1 MIAYF
6 KPTSLPDALAIARKF
21 GLTRP
26 DSNGDEQLTS
36 THHGSAIWHT
46 VGDGRFVDGDGN
58 RSQRLVKLLIIQ
70 VHNAKDFG
78 KLQSE
83 AGKTAAPR
91 GHRI

>member
-6 KPTSLPDALAIARKF
+6 NPASLADALVIARKF

-26 DSNGDEQLTS
+26 DSRGDEQLTS
-36 THHGSAIWHT
+36 THHGSAIWGT
-46 VGDGRFVDGDGN
+46 VGDGRFTDGDGN
-58 RSQRLVKLLIIQ
+58 RNQRLVKRLIIQ
-70 VHNAKDFG
+70 VHDAKDFG

-91 GHRI
+91 GHKI